1 MIVMRNLLT
10 LSVLAVMVAL
20 IACTHVGGDA
30 FVRHEGMALTIGG
43 KPYHFVGANLWYGA
57 ILASEGQGGDRKR
70 LCAELDSLHALGLD
84 NLRVLVGSDGLP
96 GRDKVSP
103 TLQQAPGQYNDT
115 ILAGLDFLL
124 SEMAKRGMH
133 AVLYLNNAWE
143 WSGGYGYYLE
153 QTGQGKTPL
162 PNVEGYEA
170 YCDYVAQFAA
180 NDSAH
185 QLFYDYVRFIV
196 TRTNRYTG
204 RAYVDDPTIMAWQ
217 IGNEPRPFGEPQ
229 YGAFAQWL
237 SEASALI
244 RSLDGN
250 HLISVGGE
258 GIVGCEGDTAL
269 FERIS
274 ADPNIDYITVHIWPT
289 TWQWARKDSCQVDVD
304 LACQKSREYMD
315 AHIAV
320 ARRLGKPI
328 VIEEF
333 GYPRDNFSFDPASPV
348 TGRDRYYD
356 FILTLCADEPAV
368 AGCNFWAW
376 GGMAL
381 PRHERWQPGA
391 PYLGDPAQEPQGLFS
406 VFITDTTTLK
416 ILSRLSF
423 H

>member
-1 MIVMRNLLT
+1 MRNT
-10 LSVLAVMVAL
+10 IWIIAFVIMTLAV
-20 IACTHVGGDA
+20 ACAERHNNSG
-30 FVRHEGMALTIGG
+30 FVRHEGTTLTIDG
-43 KPYHFVGANLWYGA
+43 KPYRFVGANFWYGA
-57 ILASEGQGGDRKR
+57 ILASVGQGGDRQR

-84 NLRVLVGSDGLP
+84 NLRVLVGSDGMP

-115 ILAGLDFLL
+115 ILAGLDYLL
-124 SEMAKRGMH
+124 NEMGKRGMR

-153 QTGQGKTPL
+153 QTGLGKTPL

-185 QLFYDYVRFIV
+185 RLFYDYVRFIV

-204 RAYVDDPTIMAWQ
+204 RAYVDDPIIMAWQ
-217 IGNEPRPFGEPQ
+217 IGNEPRPFGKPQ
-229 YGAFAQWL
+229 NDAFAQWL

-244 RSLDGN
+244 RSLDAN

-315 AHIAV
+315 THIAV

-356 FILTLCADEPAV
+356 FILTLCANEPVV

-381 PRHERWQPGA
+381 PRHERWQPGD

-406 VFITDTTTLK
+406 VFLTDTTTIKKLK
-416 ILSRLSF
+416 FPL
-423 H
+423 

>member
-1 MIVMRNLLT
+1 MIQMRKTLWIVAVAIMALT
-10 LSVLAVMVAL
+10 V
-20 IACTHVGGDA
+20 ACTDKHENNG
-30 FVRHEGMALTIGG
+30 FVRHEGTTLTIDG
-43 KPYHFVGANLWYGA
+43 KPYRFVGANFWYGA
-57 ILASEGQGGDRKR
+57 ILASEGQGGDRQR

-84 NLRVLVGSDGLP
+84 NLRVLVGSDGIP

-103 TLQQAPGQYNDT
+103 TLQQAPRQYNDT
-115 ILAGLDFLL
+115 VLAGLDYLL
-124 SEMAKRGMH
+124 SEMSKRDMR

-153 QTGQGKTPL
+153 QTGLGKTPL

-185 QLFYDYVRFIV
+185 RLFYDYVRFIV

-204 RAYVDDPTIMAWQ
+204 RPYTDDPTIMSWQ
-217 IGNEPRPFGEPQ
+217 IGNEPRPFGKPQ
-229 YGAFAQWL
+229 NDAFAQWL
-237 SEASALI
+237 SEASAFI
-244 RSLDGN
+244 RSLDAN

-258 GIVGCEGDTAL
+258 GIVGCEGDSAL

-348 TGRDRYYD
+348 TGRDRYYE
-356 FILTLCADEPAV
+356 FILTLCADEPVV

-376 GGMAL
+376 SGMAL
-381 PRHERWQPGA
+381 SRHERWQPGD

-416 ILSRLSF
+416 ALKRPNP
-423 H
+423 

>member
-1 MIVMRNLLT
+1 MRNT
-10 LSVLAVMVAL
+10 IWIIAMAIMTLAV
-20 IACTHVGGDA
+20 ACTQKHNNSG
-30 FVRHEGMALTIGG
+30 FVRHEGTTLTIDG
-43 KPYHFVGANLWYGA
+43 KPYRFVGANFWYGA
-57 ILASEGQGGDRKR
+57 ILASEGQGGDRQR

-84 NLRVLVGSDGLP
+84 NLRVLVGSDGMP

-115 ILAGLDFLL
+115 ILAGLDYLL
-124 SEMAKRGMH
+124 SEMGRRGMR

-153 QTGQGKTPL
+153 QTGLGKTPL

-180 NDSAH
+180 CDSAH
-185 QLFYDYVRFIV
+185 RLFYDYVRFIV

-217 IGNEPRPFGEPQ
+217 IGNEPRPFGKPQ
-229 YGAFAQWL
+229 NDAFARWL

-244 RSLDGN
+244 RSLDAN

-274 ADPNIDYITVHIWPT
+274 VDPNIDYITVHIWPT

-348 TGRDRYYD
+348 TGRDRYYE
-356 FILTLCADEPAV
+356 FILTLCANEPIV

-376 GGMAL
+376 SGMAL
-381 PRHERWQPGA
+381 PRHERWQPGD

-406 VFITDTTTLK
+406 VFLTDTTTIALFK
-416 ILSRLSF
+416 KP
-423 H
+423 

>member
-1 MIVMRNLLT
+1 MRKT
-10 LSVLAVMVAL
+10 LWAVVALAIMMLAV
-20 IACTHVGGDA
+20 ACAEKHDNSG
-30 FVRHEGMALTIGG
+30 FVRHEGMTLSIDG
-43 KPYHFVGANLWYGA
+43 KPYRFVGANLWYGA
-57 ILASEGQGGDRKR
+57 ILASEGQGGDRQR

-84 NLRVLVGSDGLP
+84 NLRVLVGSDGMP

-103 TLQQAPGQYNDT
+103 TLQQTPGQYNDT

-124 SEMAKRGMH
+124 SEMAKRHMR

-153 QTGQGKTPL
+153 QVGLGKTPL

-185 QLFYDYVRFIV
+185 RLFYDYVRFIV
-196 TRTNRYTG
+196 TRTNRYTQV
-204 RAYVDDPTIMAWQ
+204 AYVDDPSIMSWQ
-217 IGNEPRPFGEPQ
+217 IGNEPRPFGKPQ
-229 YGAFAQWL
+229 YEAFAQWL

-244 RSLDGN
+244 RSLDAN

-333 GYPRDNFSFDPASPV
+333 GYPRDNFSFDLASPV

-356 FILTLCADEPAV
+356 FILTLCANEPAV

-376 GGMAL
+376 SGMAL
-381 PRHERWQPGA
+381 PRHERWQPGD

-406 VFITDTTTLK
+406 VFITDITTLTLFK
-416 ILSRLSF
+416 KQ
-423 H
+423 

>member
-1 MIVMRNLLT
+1 
-10 LSVLAVMVAL
+10 MVAL
-20 IACTHVGGDA
+20 AIMTLAVACTEKHNNGG
-30 FVRHEGMALTIGG
+30 FVRHEGTTLTIDG
-43 KPYHFVGANLWYGA
+43 KPYRFVGANLWYGA
-57 ILASEGQGGDRKR
+57 ILASEGQGGDRQG
-70 LCAELDSLHALGLD
+70 LCDELDSLHALGLD
-84 NLRVLVGSDGLP
+84 NLRVLVGSDGMP

-103 TLQQAPGQYNDT
+103 TLHQAPGQYNDT
-115 ILAGLDFLL
+115 ILAGLDYLL

-153 QTGQGKTPL
+153 QTGLGKTPL
-162 PNVEGYEA
+162 PNVEGYKA

-185 QLFYDYVRFIV
+185 RLFYDHVRFIV

-217 IGNEPRPFGEPQ
+217 IGNEPRPFGKPQ
-229 YGAFAQWL
+229 NEAFAQWL

-244 RSLDGN
+244 RSLDAN

-289 TWQWARKDSCQVDVD
+289 TWQWARKDSCQIDVD

-356 FILTLCADEPAV
+356 FILTLCANEPVV

-376 GGMAL
+376 SGMAL
-381 PRHERWQPGA
+381 PRHERWQPGD

-406 VFITDTTTLK
+406 VFLTDTTTLTLFK
-416 ILSRLSF
+416 RR
-423 H
+423 

>member
-1 MIVMRNLLT
+1 MRNT
-10 LSVLAVMVAL
+10 IWIIAVAIMTLAV
-20 IACTHVGGDA
+20 ACTQKHNNSG
-30 FVRHEGMALTIGG
+30 FVRHEGTMLTIDG
-43 KPYHFVGANLWYGA
+43 KPYRFVGANFWYGV
-57 ILASEGQGGDRKR
+57 ILASEGQGGDRQR
-70 LCAELDSLHALGLD
+70 LCAELDSLHALGLG
-84 NLRVLVGSDGLP
+84 NLRVLVGSDGMP
-96 GRDKVSP
+96 RRDKVSP
-103 TLQQAPGQYNDT
+103 TLQQAPGLYNDT
-115 ILAGLDFLL
+115 ILAGLDYLL
-124 SEMAKRGMH
+124 SEMGRRGMR

-153 QTGQGKTPL
+153 QTGLGKTPL

-185 QLFYDYVRFIV
+185 RLFYDYVRFIV

-204 RAYVDDPTIMAWQ
+204 HEYVDDPTIMAWQ
-217 IGNEPRPFGEPQ
+217 IGNEPRPFGKPQ
-229 YGAFAQWL
+229 NDAFARWL

-244 RSLDGN
+244 RSLDAN

-315 AHIAV
+315 AHIVV

-356 FILTLCADEPAV
+356 FILDLCANEPIV

-376 GGMAL
+376 SGMAL
-381 PRHERWQPGA
+381 PRHERWQPGD

-406 VFITDTTTLK
+406 VFLTDTTTIALFEK
-416 ILSRLSF
+416 P
-423 H
+423 

>member
-1 MIVMRNLLT
+1 MMQMRKT
-10 LSVLAVMVAL
+10 LWAVVALAIMMLAV
-20 IACTHVGGDA
+20 ACAEKHDNSG
-30 FVRHEGMALTIGG
+30 FVRHEGMTLSIDG
-43 KPYHFVGANLWYGA
+43 KPYRFVGANLWYGA
-57 ILASEGQGGDRKR
+57 ILASEGQGGDRQG
-70 LCAELDSLHALGLD
+70 LCDELDSLHALGLD
-84 NLRVLVGSDGLP
+84 NLRVLVGSDGMP

-103 TLQQAPGQYNDT
+103 TLQQTPGQYNDT
-115 ILAGLDFLL
+115 ILAGLDYLL
-124 SEMAKRGMH
+124 SEMAKRHMR

-153 QTGQGKTPL
+153 QTGLGKTPL
-162 PNVEGYEA
+162 PNVEGYKA

-185 QLFYDYVRFIV
+185 RLFYDHVRFIV

-217 IGNEPRPFGEPQ
+217 IGNEPRPFGKPQ
-229 YGAFAQWL
+229 NEAFAQWL

-244 RSLDGN
+244 RSLDAN

-289 TWQWARKDSCQVDVD
+289 TWQWARKDSCQIDVD

-356 FILTLCADEPAV
+356 FILTLCANEPVV

-376 GGMAL
+376 SGMAL
-381 PRHERWQPGA
+381 PRHERWQPGD

-406 VFITDTTTLK
+406 VFLTDTTTLTLFK
-416 ILSRLSF
+416 RR
-423 H
+423 